1 MNVEQYVASL
11 KNEVVLSQSKS
22 NETSLAIVGRL
33 IDLVLQSQ
41 KVIADL
47 QTEKKRLDDLCAKN
61 KIDAS
66 LPKPP
71 ATNTKPQEIP
81 KPK

>member
-66 LPKPP
+66 LPIPP
-71 ATNTKPQEIP
+71 TTNTNPKETP

>member
-1 MNVEQYVASL
+1 MNVDQYVASL

-47 QTEKKRLDDLCAKN
+47 QTEKKRLDDLCTKN

-66 LPKPP
+66 PP
-71 ATNTKPQEIP
+71 PVATNTKSQVTP